1 MCARK
6 AETLSNGLPL
16 EKNTVLVV
24 DDNANVR
31 AGVRTLLEQAE
42 LSVCGEAYDGAEAIQ
57 KAIEQKPMVI
67 VMDLSMPNLNGAAA
81 ASIIRSLVPNTRIVM
96 FTMFADSFGQSM
108 AKHLGV
114 DIVISK
120 TDGSTALIDAIRKCL
135 TPPSQSEKS
144 SN

>member
-1 MCARK
+1 MDCA
-6 AETLSNGLPL
+6 P
-16 EKNTVLVV
+16 KNTVLVV

-31 AGVRTLLEQAE
+31 AGLRKILERDAE
-42 LSVCGEAYDGAEAIQ
+42 LKVCGEACDGVEAIQ
-57 KAIEQKPMVI
+57 KAVEQKPEVI

-81 ASIIRSLVPNTRIVM
+81 ASVIRSLVPNTRIVM
-96 FTMFADSFGQSM
+96 FTMFADSFGQSS

-114 DIVISK
+114 DLVISK
-120 TDGSTALIDAIRKCL
+120 HDGATVLLDAIRKCL